1 MNALVEDLRSVPDLE
16 LLQDPSELQRFSRDA
31 YDYSPVL
38 QARLE
43 TCQADLVVRPVS
55 VAAVESGR
63 RHGRAGLF
71 AP

>member
-38 QARLE
+38 QPQLE
-43 TCQADLVVRPVS
+43 RCRADLVVRPTS
-55 VAAVESGR
+55 IAAIESL
-63 RHGRAGLF
+63 ASACF
-71 AP
+71 AIRYL